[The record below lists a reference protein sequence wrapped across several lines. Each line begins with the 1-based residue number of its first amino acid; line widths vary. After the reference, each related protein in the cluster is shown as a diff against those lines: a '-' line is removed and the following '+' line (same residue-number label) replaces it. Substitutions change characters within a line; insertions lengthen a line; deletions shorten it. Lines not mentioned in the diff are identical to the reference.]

1 MMHRVFEGFFHSDF
15 LFFEGHEEVG
25 MQRRVLVS
33 LCVIALLASAAGY
46 AATTGRLN
54 GTVKDNEG
62 LALPG
67 VTVQITSVNLMGS
80 QVAITGGEGT
90 FNFAA
95 LPVGMYTVEA
105 SLVGFQGA
113 VGEVRVSLNRT
124 GSVAFTLVPEQ
135 FADEII
141 VEATVPVVD
150 TAQVNTQQIF
160 DQDFLQNAAIGTAG
174 RDYLSI
180 ISQTAG
186 AAGGGN
192 SSVFGGTSSDNNYLI
207 DGLSTTDPVTQTFGT
222 NFNYDAIQE
231 VSFQTGGYEAEFGQ
245 ATGGIINLVTKS
257 GGNDFSGSL
266 DIRYRDQDF
275 GENGDHFDKD
285 DQASSAE
292 NYSMTLGG
300 PILRDKLWFF
310 VSYEYVNTKR
320 QNVGAQFV
328 REYDG
333 QNYIAK
339 ATWQIANS
347 HRAVIRYSGDPADI
361 PGANSSQFVEPAA
374 SYTQEQG
381 GAIWGAELNSVL
393 SESLLLNVKG
403 GINRSNLDGGPTNG
417 TRNES
422 VHYNQDTLITS
433 NNYWETF
440 TGDRDR
446 DEFGANLSWFLDDFA
461 GSHEFKFGAELSLQS
476 FTEADWRNGAGFIYD
491 QGASD
496 VIFDDLNG
504 DGYYNEYVS
513 VEEVV
518 VGEIPGYNPDG
529 SLNQAALD
537 VQRSVKTTG
546 DVTTFFAQDTWRP
559 TPNLT
564 IKPGIRFD
572 NVALDNAVGERVADM
587 DRWQPRFGVA
597 WDISGNAKYV
607 ARASWGRFMD
617 PTALT
622 IATFANGLDDIR
634 HEYDTMEH
642 LCNAGFPCDR
652 AFLETL
658 FQTESIDW
666 TNGEGF
672 NYVLFDTRGT
682 TIYEPAQTVDQA
694 GYGSLETPYAD
705 ELILAFEMQVAPE
718 TSFEITYVDKET
730 KNLIEDTCSN
740 NNWVWDSSVPAPD
753 IDDSSTWTTSSGC
766 THYVIANHNYLYR
779 DYNAIIGK
787 FETRGDWWHG
797 LFSWTHSESKGNNES
812 TAAWSYARGDI
823 DTFPVN
829 FTNIKGYK
837 SDHREDRLK
846 ASGYMLLPGS
856 WTIGLDGYWS
866 SAGHIT
872 TQSTC
877 AAYSGASQ
885 EVRDFYGIG
894 NEYDEMCNFEGGVW
908 GGYDIFLEP
917 RGNTVTKSTWNMD
930 LSVSKAFTV
939 GPTDMSLIFSVYNL
953 FDRELDNTFNG
964 TAFRVT
970 DEDSGLGEPVYSESS
985 GELINYYIPIG
996 QPLSYRL
1003 PRRYELGFRVTF

>member
-1 MMHRVFEGFFHSDF
+1 
-15 LFFEGHEEVG
+15 

-54 GTVKDNEG
+54 GTVKDNDG
-62 LALPG
+62 VALPG
-67 VTVQITSVNLMGS
+67 VTVQISSPNLMGT
-80 QVAITGGEGT
+80 QVAITGGDGG
-90 FNFAA
+90 FSFAA
-95 LPVGMYTVEA
+95 LPVGPYTVEA

-113 VGEVRVSLNRT
+113 TGEVRVNLDRT
-124 GSVAFTLVPEQ
+124 ASVAFTLVPEQ

-150 TAQVNTQQIF
+150 TAQVNTQQVF
-160 DQDFLQNAAIGTAG
+160 DQDFLQNAAVGASG

-192 SSVFGGTSSDNNYLI
+192 SSVFGGTSSDNNYLV

-266 DIRYRDQDF
+266 DIRYRDQGF
-275 GENGDHFDKD
+275 SENGDHFDKD
-285 DQASSAE
+285 EQDSSFE
-292 NYSMTLGG
+292 DYSMTLGG

-339 ATWQIANS
+339 ATWQIADS
-347 HRAVIRYSGDPADI
+347 HRVVLRYSGDPADI

-381 GAIWGAELNSVL
+381 GGIWGIELNSVL

-403 GINRSNLDGGPTNG
+403 GINRGNLDGGPTNG
-417 TRNES
+417 TQNES
-422 VHYNQDTLITS
+422 VHYNQDTGITS
-433 NNYWETF
+433 NNYWDTF

-446 DEFGANLSWFLDDFA
+446 DELGAHLSWFLDDFG
-461 GSHEFKFGAELSLQS
+461 GSHEFKFGAELSQQS
-476 FTEADWRNGAGFIYD
+476 FVEWSWFNGAGYLF
-491 QGASD
+491 D
-496 VIFDDLNG
+496 VGGPDVEFDDING
-504 DGYYNEYVS
+504 DGYNNEYVT
-513 VEEVV
+513 VNEAEI
-518 VGEIPGYNPDG
+518 GAIPGYNPDG
-529 SLNQAALD
+529 SFNENALA
-537 VQRSVKTTG
+537 VRRSVETTG

-559 TPNLT
+559 TANVT

-572 NVALDNAVGERVADM
+572 NVQLTNAVGDQVADM

-597 WDISGNAKYV
+597 WDIKGNAKYV
-607 ARASWGRFMD
+607 LRASWGRFMD

-622 IATFANGLDDIR
+622 IATFANGLTDIY
-634 HEYDTMEH
+634 HDYDTMEY

-652 AFLETL
+652 DFLELL
-658 FQTESIDW
+658 FDTDSIDW
-666 TNGEGF
+666 TNGEGH

-682 TIYEPAQTVDQA
+682 TVYEPAQTLDQA
-694 GYGSLETPYAD
+694 GLGNLDTPYAD
-705 ELILAFEMQVAPE
+705 EMIIAFEMQVAPE

-740 NNWVWDSSVPAPD
+740 NGWVWGDPDVPAPD
-753 IDDSSTWTTSSGC
+753 LDDPSTWTSSAGC
-766 THYVIANHNYLYR
+766 EHYVIANHDYLYR
-779 DYNAIIGK
+779 EYKAFIGK
-787 FETRGDWWHG
+787 FETRGDWWHA
-797 LFSWTHSESKGNNES
+797 LLSWTHSDSKGNNES
-812 TAAWSYARGDI
+812 TAAWSYARGEI

-829 FTNIKGYK
+829 FYNIDGYL
-837 SDHREDRLK
+837 SDHRTDRIK
-846 ASGYMLLPGS
+846 VSGYALLPHS

-866 SAGHIT
+866 AAGHIT
-872 TQSTC
+872 THSTC
-877 AAYSGASQ
+877 AVYSGSTQ
-885 EVRDFYGIG
+885 EARDFYGIG
-894 NEYDEMCNFEGGVW
+894 EEAMDMCNFEGGVW
-908 GGYDIFLEP
+908 GGYTIFLEP
-917 RGNTVTKSTWNMD
+917 RGNTSTKSTFNLD
-930 LSVSKAFTV
+930 LSVTKAFTV
-939 GPTDMSLIFSVYNL
+939 GPADLSVIFSIYNL
-953 FDRELDNTFNG
+953 FDRELDNTFNS

-970 DEDSGLGEPVYSESS
+970 SEESGLGQPVYENGP
-985 GELINYYIPIG
+985 GEDPTYYIPIG
-996 QPLSYRL
+996 QPMSYRL

>member
-1 MMHRVFEGFFHSDF
+1 
-15 LFFEGHEEVG
+15 

-67 VTVQITSVNLMGS
+67 VTVQITSANLMGT
-80 QVAITGGEGT
+80 QVAITGGDGS
-90 FNFAA
+90 FSFAA
-95 LPVGMYTVEA
+95 LPVGKYTVEA

-113 VGEVRVSLNRT
+113 TGELRVSLDST
-124 GSVAFTLVPEQ
+124 ASVAFTLVPEQ
-135 FADEII
+135 FSDEII

-150 TAQVNTQQIF
+150 TAQVNTQQVF
-160 DQDFLQNAAIGTAG
+160 DQDFLQNAAIGASG

-192 SSVFGGTSSDNNYLI
+192 SSVFGGTSSDNNYLV

-275 GENGDHFDKD
+275 SENGDHFDKD
-285 DQASSAE
+285 ENASSFE
-292 NYSMTLGG
+292 DYSMTLGG

-320 QNVGAQFV
+320 QDEGAPFV

-339 ATWQIANS
+339 ATWQIADS
-347 HRAVIRYSGDPADI
+347 HRVVIRYSGDPADI
-361 PGANSSQFVEPAA
+361 PGANSSRFVEPEA

-381 GAIWGAELNSVL
+381 GGIWGMELNSVL
-393 SESLLLNVKG
+393 SDSLLLNVRG
-403 GINRSNLDGGPTNG
+403 GINRGNLDGGPTNG
-417 TRNES
+417 TENES
-422 VHYNQDTLITS
+422 RHYNQDTFISS
-433 NNYWETF
+433 NNYVQTF

-446 DEFGANLSWFLDDFA
+446 DELGASLSWFLDDLA
-461 GSHEFKFGAELSLQS
+461 GSHEFKFGAEYSDQS
-476 FTEADWRNGAGFIYD
+476 FVEWNWLNGGGYFTEVNPNDGD
-491 QGASD
+491 L
-496 VIFDDLNG
+496 DLNG
-504 DGYYNEYVS
+504 DGYVNWYVTVNEA
-513 VEEVV
+513 EEGAV
-518 VGEIPGYNPDG
+518 PGYNPDG
-529 SLNQAALD
+529 SLNDNALA
-537 VQRSVKTTG
+537 VRRSVETTG
-546 DVTTFFAQDTWRP
+546 GVTTFFAQDTWRP
-559 TPNLT
+559 MANLT
-564 IKPGIRFD
+564 VKPGIRFD
-572 NVALDNAVGERVADM
+572 NVQLDNAIGETVADM
-587 DRWQPRFGVA
+587 DRWQPRIGVA
-597 WDISGNAKYV
+597 WDIAGNAKYV

-622 IATFANGLDDIR
+622 IATFANGLTDIY
-634 HEYDTMEH
+634 HEYDTMEF
-642 LCNAGFPCDR
+642 LCNAGWPCDR
-652 AFLETL
+652 DFLEMILGEGT
-658 FQTESIDW
+658 DW
-666 TNGEGF
+666 TNGEGHD
-672 NYVLFDTRGT
+672 YVLFDSRGT
-682 TIYEPAQTVDQA
+682 TIYGPAQTLDQETRNNPDGNF
-694 GYGSLETPYAD
+694 GYLETPYAD
-705 ELILAFEMQVAPE
+705 ELIIAFEMQVAPE
-718 TSFEITYVDKET
+718 TSLEITYVDKET

-740 NNWVWDSSVPAPD
+740 NTWVWDSNVPAPD
-753 IDDSSTWTTSSGC
+753 FDDSSTWTTPAGC
-766 THYVIANHNYLYR
+766 DHYTIANHDYLYR
-779 DYNAIIGK
+779 EYNALIGK

-812 TAAWSYARGDI
+812 TAAWSYARGEI

-829 FTNIKGYK
+829 FYNIDGYK

-846 ASGYMLLPGS
+846 ASGYVLLPGA
-856 WTIGLDGYWS
+856 WTIGVDGYWS

-877 AAYSGASQ
+877 DAYSGASQ
-885 EVRDFYGIG
+885 EARDFYGIG
-894 NEYDEMCNFEGGVW
+894 DEADEMCDFENGVW
-908 GGYDIFLEP
+908 GGYSIFLEP
-917 RGNTVTKSTWNMD
+917 RGNTETKSTWNVD

-939 GPTDMSLIFSVYNL
+939 GPTDMSLIFSIYNL
-953 FDRELDNTFNG
+953 FDRELDRSFNS
-964 TAFRVT
+964 TAFRVAP
-970 DEDSGLGEPVYSESS
+970 EDNQDLGEPVFENGPDNEPTYFV
-985 GELINYYIPIG
+985 PIG

>member
-1 MMHRVFEGFFHSDF
+1 
-15 LFFEGHEEVG
+15 

-54 GTVKDNEG
+54 GTVKDNDG

-67 VTVQITSVNLMGS
+67 VTVQISSPNLMGT
-80 QVAITGGEGT
+80 QVAITGGNGG
-90 FNFAA
+90 FSFAA
-95 LPVGMYTVEA
+95 LPIGVYTVEA
-105 SLVGFQGA
+105 SLVGFQGGI
-113 VGEVRVSLNRT
+113 GEVRVNLTST
-124 GSVAFTLVPEQ
+124 ASVAFTLVPEQ

-150 TAQVNTQQIF
+150 TAQVNTQQVF
-160 DQDFLQNAAIGTAG
+160 DQDFLQNAAIGAAG

-275 GENGDHFDKD
+275 GENGDYFDKD
-285 DQASSAE
+285 DQESSSE

-339 ATWQIANS
+339 ATWQIADS

-361 PGANSSQFVEPAA
+361 PGANSSQFVEPEA

-381 GAIWGAELNSVL
+381 GEIWGIELNSVL
-393 SESLLLNVKG
+393 SASVLLNVKG
-403 GINRSNLDGGPTNG
+403 GINRSNLDGGPTHG
-417 TRNES
+417 TQNES
-422 VHYNQDTLITS
+422 RHFNQDTSIQS
-433 NNYWETF
+433 NNYVQTF

-446 DEFGANLSWFLDDFA
+446 DEFGVNLSWFLDDLA
-461 GSHEFKFGAELSLQS
+461 GSHEFKFGAEYSDQS
-476 FTEADWRNGAGFIYD
+476 FTEWGWFNGAGFFSD
-491 QGASD
+491 QGAPG
-496 VIFDDLNG
+496 VEFDDING
-504 DGYYNEYVS
+504 DGYFNEYVT
-513 VEEVV
+513 VNEAEF
-518 VGEIPGYNPDG
+518 GAIPGYNPDG
-529 SLNQAALD
+529 SLNDNALA
-537 VQRSVKTTG
+537 VRRSIETTG
-546 DVTTFFAQDTWRP
+546 EVSTFFAQDTWRP
-559 TPNLT
+559 TANVT

-597 WDISGNAKYV
+597 WDIKGNAKYV
-607 ARASWGRFMD
+607 LRGSWGRFMD

-622 IATFANGLDDIR
+622 IATFANGLTDIY
-634 HEYDTMEH
+634 HDYDTMEY

-652 AFLETL
+652 DFLETL
-658 FQTESIDW
+658 FNTESVDW

-672 NYVLFDTRGT
+672 DYVLFDTRGSS
-682 TIYEPAQTVDQA
+682 IYEPAQTVDQA
-694 GYGSLETPYAD
+694 GLGKLETPYAD

-740 NNWVWDSSVPAPD
+740 NEWVWDSSVPAPD
-753 IDDSSTWTTSSGC
+753 VNDSSTWTTSAGC
-766 THYVIANHNYLYR
+766 TNYVIANHGYLYR
-779 DYNAIIGK
+779 DYSAIIGK
-787 FETRGDWWHG
+787 FESRGSWWHG

-812 TAAWSYARGDI
+812 TAAQSYARGEI

-829 FTNIKGYK
+829 FHNIEGYK

-846 ASGYMLLPGS
+846 LSGYALLPAS
-856 WTIGLDGYWS
+856 WTIGLDGWWS

-877 AAYSGASQ
+877 AAYNGATQ
-885 EVRDFYGIG
+885 EALDFYGIG
-894 NEYDEMCNFEGGVW
+894 DEVAEMCGFEGGVW
-908 GGYDIFLEP
+908 GGYTIFHEP
-917 RGNTVTKSTWNMD
+917 RGTTVTKSVFNVD

-939 GPTDMSLIFSVYNL
+939 GPTDMSLIFSIYNI
-953 FDRELDNTFNG
+953 FDRELDNTFNS

-970 DEDSGLGEPVYSESS
+970 DEDSGIGQPVYE
-985 GELINYYIPIG
+985 GGPDVDPTYYVPIG